1 MAFDTGIFTQNPVSK
16 PTQPTMS
23 TGMQFGLSAIN
34 NAMTVDSNDIVQSV
48 VQPMNRRRRKAAHIE
63 AVTSGIEPGSQEY
76 FDYMAGK
83 LTEFGDVEGAEIVMN
98 KKREFGLQDVQI
110 EDVKA
115 TTATREADNILKRDK
130 FNLDKMKTEAD
141 MENALTELEVLKG
154 RLNNDSA
161 RVALEERQT
170 AIEEKLA
177 PLKAGKLAAETG
189 NVRAR
194 TATENAMRDGA
205 VAGQQADIDLAR
217 ARIDVLGQE
226 ATGKQIDNEIAQA
239 VGLDAATAKVEE
251 AKANAQL
258 IKTRASTMK
267 DENARAELLKDAEKA
282 NLEARTEAII
292 AGAKADTVKAEAYA
306 RSAGMSNTKSRQVT
320 KAVVKEVKKEIEDFV
335 KNDGISDYDDEVA
348 QAVAYKL
355 EAKRVLMGDT
365 AFQAA
370 INGPDGR
377 RNLVKEAYS
386 EVTSGKIT
394 GGTKLLG
401 VTIPGM
407 GPEFDQGDGGVIDLG
422 TITE

>member
-1 MAFDTGIFTQNPVSK
+1 M
-16 PTQPTMS
+16 
-23 TGMQFGLSAIN
+23 
-34 NAMTVDSNDIVQSV
+34 
-48 VQPMNRRRRKAAHIE
+48 
-63 AVTSGIEPGSQEY
+63 
-76 FDYMAGK
+76 
-83 LTEFGDVEGAEIVMN
+83 
-98 KKREFGLQDVQI
+98 RE
-110 EDVKA
+110 
-115 TTATREADNILKRDK
+115 
-130 FNLDKMKTEAD
+130 
-141 MENALTELEVLKG
+141 
-154 RLNNDSA
+154 
-161 RVALEERQT
+161 
-170 AIEEKLA
+170 
-177 PLKAGKLAAETG
+177 
-189 NVRAR
+189 
-194 TATENAMRDGA
+194 GA

-239 VGLDAATAKVEE
+239 VGLDAADAKVEE
-251 AKANAQL
+251 AKANAEL

-335 KNDGISDYDDEVA
+335 KKDGISDYDDEVA

-355 EAKRVLMGDT
+355 EAKRVLMGET

-401 VTIPGM
+401 VTVPGM
-407 GPEFDQGDGGVIDLG
+407 GAEFNPDNEQVIDLG